1 MNRLA
6 QAQEILARATQ
17 EPSAC
22 PFLAV
27 IPAES
32 RATLETQFPNPHEL
46 SETQLQEIASQ
57 HGYTK
62 GIS

>member
-6 QAQEILARATQ
+6 QAQEILSRATQ
-17 EPSAC
+17 NAC

-27 IPAES
+27 IPAET
-32 RATLETQFPNPHEL
+32 RASLETQFLNPHEL
-46 SETQLQEIASQ
+46 PEAQLQEIAAQ

-62 GIS
+62 GSS